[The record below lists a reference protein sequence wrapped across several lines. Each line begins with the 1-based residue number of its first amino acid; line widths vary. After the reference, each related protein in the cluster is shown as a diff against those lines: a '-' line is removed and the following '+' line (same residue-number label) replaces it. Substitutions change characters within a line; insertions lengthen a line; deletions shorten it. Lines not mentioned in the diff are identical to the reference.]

1 MNKDIKWLFIDK
13 KSKFYE
19 ETIDLVYEELFKDYN
34 YSKETI
40 LAEKQNNGIHIIAIY
55 DSKVVGHARLFVENN
70 IGMISQVAVKN
81 GYRNLKIGSGV
92 IKNLVKEAEKLELEF
107 VELNSRED
115 AIEFYE
121 KLGFFRN
128 GELKKSVKTGLP
140 LLNMRK
146 YVKSNMKEI
155 NLNWSLDEIYKSF
168 DDEEFKN
175 DINKL
180 DECIKD
186 INSWGASI
194 LKRKDSHVKKLEEYI
209 EKRSD
214 FEELSNKLE
223 IFINLSLSVNTK
235 DKEALRYSDIIEKKL
250 TEVVETFAKVEKWI
264 SSIDSLDCI
273 IEKSNILKEY
283 KFLFGEIVEKG
294 KYILSEKEENI
305 ISNMKNTGSSA
316 WEKLK
321 DNLVSNLMVEIN
333 GKEEPLT
340 VVLNMVYDKDENVR
354 KSAYEAEIKSYKK
367 IEEGVAAAL
376 NGIKG
381 EVLTISNI
389 RGYKSP
395 LHMTLLHSR
404 MDEES
409 LNAMLFAMEESL
421 PVFRKYLR
429 KKAELL
435 GHKNGLPFYDLYA
448 PIVDC
453 DMKFSYEE
461 AGDFVEKNFRS
472 FSESLGNYARK
483 AIDNRWIDV
492 MPKEGKVGGA
502 FCENIH
508 SIGESRFLLNFGG
521 SFSDVV
527 TLAHEL
533 GHGFHGECLKNE
545 KILNFDYPMPI
556 AETASTFCET
566 IIKNAAIKN
575 ASKKEALAILETEI
589 CDDTQVIVDI
599 YSRFLFEKN
608 LFEKR
613 KESALS
619 VEEIKNLMI
628 DAQKEAY
635 GDGLDPNFLHPYMW
649 LWKPHYYDADYNFY
663 NYPYAFGLLFS
674 KGLYAEYLKRGDY
687 FVKDYE
693 KLLSITGKNK
703 LEDVAK
709 VMGIDIHNVEF
720 WRNSLKLI
728 EDNIEKFIEISK
740 N

>member
-1 MNKDIKWLFIDK
+1 M
-13 KSKFYE
+13 
-19 ETIDLVYEELFKDYN
+19 EL
-34 YSKETI
+34 S
-40 LAEKQNNGIHIIAIY
+40 
-55 DSKVVGHARLFVENN
+55 
-70 IGMISQVAVKN
+70 
-81 GYRNLKIGSGV
+81 
-92 IKNLVKEAEKLELEF
+92 
-107 VELNSRED
+107 
-115 AIEFYE
+115 
-121 KLGFFRN
+121 
-128 GELKKSVKTGLP
+128 
-140 LLNMRK
+140 
-146 YVKSNMKEI
+146 
-155 NLNWSLDEIYKSF
+155 WSLSEIYKSF
-168 DDEEFKN
+168 KDEGFIN
-175 DINKL
+175 DILKL
-180 DECIKD
+180 DKCIED
-186 INSWGASI
+186 IKNFGTTFFE
-194 LKRKDSHVKKLEEYI
+194 RRDSNIKKIEEYI
-209 EKRSD
+209 KKRSK
-214 FEELSNKLE
+214 FEKLSNKLE

-235 DKEALRYSDIIEKKL
+235 DKEALKYSDILEKKL
-250 TEVVETFAKVEKWI
+250 TEVVETFAKIEKWI
-264 SSIDSLDCI
+264 SSLENLSYI
-273 IEKSNILKEY
+273 INQSSILKEHEF
-283 KFLFGEIVEKG
+283 FLFEIVEKG
-294 KYILSEKEENI
+294 RYILSEKEENI

-316 WEKLK
+316 WAKLK
-321 DNLVSNLMVEIN
+321 DNLVSNLMVDIN

-340 VVLNMVYDKDENVR
+340 VVLNMAYDKDEKVR

-367 IEEGVAAAL
+367 VEEGVAAAL

-381 EVLTISNI
+381 EVITISNI

-395 LHMTLLHSR
+395 LQMTLLDSR

-409 LNAMLFAMEESL
+409 LNAMLSAMKESL

-429 KKAELL
+429 RKGELL

-453 DMKFSYEE
+453 EMKFSYEE

-483 AIDNRWIDV
+483 AINNRWIDV

-527 TLAHEL
+527 TMAHEL

-566 IIKNAAIKN
+566 IIKTAAIKN
-575 ASKKEALAILETEI
+575 ANKKEALAILETEI

-599 YSRFLFEKN
+599 YSRFLFEK
-608 LFEKR
+608 R
-613 KESALS
+613 KECALS
-619 VEEIKNLMI
+619 VEEIKNLMLA
-628 DAQKEAY
+628 AQKEAY
-635 GDGLDPNFLHPYMW
+635 GDGLDQNFLHPYMW

-674 KGLYAEYLKRGDY
+674 KGLYAEYLKRGDS
-687 FVKDYE
+687 FIKDYE

-709 VMGIDIHNVEF
+709 VMGINIHNIEF
-720 WRNSLKLI
+720 WRSSLKLI
-728 EDNIEKFIEISK
+728 EENIEKFIEISK
-740 N
+740 S

>member
-1 MNKDIKWLFIDK
+1 M
-13 KSKFYE
+13 
-19 ETIDLVYEELFKDYN
+19 EL
-34 YSKETI
+34 S
-40 LAEKQNNGIHIIAIY
+40 
-55 DSKVVGHARLFVENN
+55 
-70 IGMISQVAVKN
+70 
-81 GYRNLKIGSGV
+81 
-92 IKNLVKEAEKLELEF
+92 
-107 VELNSRED
+107 
-115 AIEFYE
+115 
-121 KLGFFRN
+121 
-128 GELKKSVKTGLP
+128 
-140 LLNMRK
+140 
-146 YVKSNMKEI
+146 
-155 NLNWSLDEIYKSF
+155 WSLSEIYKSF
-168 DDEEFKN
+168 KDEGFIN
-175 DINKL
+175 DILKL
-180 DECIKD
+180 DKCIED
-186 INSWGASI
+186 IKNFGTTFFE
-194 LKRKDSHVKKLEEYI
+194 RRDSNIKKIEEYI
-209 EKRSD
+209 KKRSK

-235 DKEALRYSDIIEKKL
+235 DKEALKYSDILEKKL
-250 TEVVETFAKVEKWI
+250 TEVVETFAKIEKWI
-264 SSIDSLDCI
+264 SSLENLSYI
-273 IEKSNILKEY
+273 INQSSILKEHEF
-283 KFLFGEIVEKG
+283 FLFEIVEKG
-294 KYILSEKEENI
+294 RYILSEKEENI

-316 WEKLK
+316 WAKLK
-321 DNLVSNLMVEIN
+321 DNLVSNLMVDIN

-340 VVLNMVYDKDENVR
+340 VVLNMAYDKDEKVR

-367 IEEGVAAAL
+367 VEEGVAAAL

-381 EVLTISNI
+381 EVITISNI

-395 LHMTLLHSR
+395 LQMTLLDSR

-409 LNAMLFAMEESL
+409 LNAMLSAMKESL

-429 KKAELL
+429 RKGELL

-453 DMKFSYEE
+453 EMKFSYEE

-483 AIDNRWIDV
+483 AINNRWIDV

-508 SIGESRFLLNFGG
+508 SIGESRLLLNFGG

-527 TLAHEL
+527 TMAHEL

-566 IIKNAAIKN
+566 IIKTAAIKN
-575 ASKKEALAILETEI
+575 ANKKEALAILETEI

-613 KESALS
+613 KECALS
-619 VEEIKNLMI
+619 VEEIKNLMLA
-628 DAQKEAY
+628 AQKEAY
-635 GDGLDPNFLHPYMW
+635 GDGLDQNFLHPYMW

-674 KGLYAEYLKRGDY
+674 KGLYAEYLKRGNS

-709 VMGIDIHNVEF
+709 VMGIDIHNIEF
-720 WRNSLKLI
+720 WRSSLKLI
-728 EDNIEKFIEISK
+728 EDNIEKFI
-740 N
+740 NLT